1 MAVAAMYRGR
11 AMLAPTS
18 FIKNNG
24 AAAKLQLRRI
34 YYLLFFIYY
43 L

>member
-11 AMLAPTS
+11 TMSAPAS

-24 AAAKLQLRRI
+24 TAAKLQLCRI